1 MHKGNEAV
9 TDIHRVMYHVH
20 DSLDSIGCMLMS
32 YITMRVLCICVYVQS
47 NYN

>member
-32 YITMRVLCICVYVQS
+32 YNYESSLYISICTIKL
-47 NYN
+47 